1 MIALLVGC
9 EPNSPSLEDT
19 VCLKQNLIRCTSL
32 DAEGVTDWMTHSES
46 SQSYKLPS
54 RGLPLTAF
62 EEHML
67 LDDRPSHPMTIVAR
81 FDFTD
86 DVPPSN
92 LEEAFSNTLAEEPLL
107 TAGISKR
114 RLGRDRWIAAEK
126 PLLKRT
132 YDARSVT
139 MPGWCGVTPD
149 IDPYAGKNLH
159 AEVIEYND
167 GWSIF
172 LTVHHAVSDGLGIVG
187 FVERWLLNTEN
198 KPHRWKRPAHDTMS
212 ALLSRGRIANSW
224 TDFLQMAPKLSKG
237 LEGVAEFIRHDV
249 IDLAHIAPSQSG
261 DGPPSIDQH
270 PPYVLSHVVEPTTLT
285 NLEGIAKTLLVS
297 VNDLLA
303 TALIITLG
311 EYVAGEDVFAD
322 HPPHAIAQNE
332 WIRLAI
338 PMSLRTKSDHV
349 LPATNRVSMIFL
361 DRQPADRS
369 DHRRLATSIRDQ
381 MDIIRNHHLGHIFP
395 MSLECG
401 RLLPGGLARTVNRP
415 KPQCTAVF
423 SNLGK
428 WFHRS
433 SLADH
438 DGVSRIGKGKL
449 SRWWAVPPVR
459 PGTAIAACSHETCGE
474 RVVAFRVD
482 PNRVKPEPANTILK
496 RMIALLQ
503 GFSAPPANS
512 QENDSADHGLI

>member
-1 MIALLVGC
+1 
-9 EPNSPSLEDT
+9 
-19 VCLKQNLIRCTSL
+19 
-32 DAEGVTDWMTHSES
+32 MTHPTS
-46 SQSYKLPS
+46 SQSYQLPS

-86 DVPPSN
+86 DTPPSN
-92 LEEAFSNTLAEEPLL
+92 LEEAFSNTLATEPLL
-107 TAGISKR
+107 TAGISKA
-114 RLGRDRWIAAEK
+114 RLGRDRWITAEK
-126 PLLKRT
+126 PILKRSHNERCVAT
-132 YDARSVT
+132 S
-139 MPGWCGVTPD
+139 GWCGTNPD
-149 IDPYAGKNLH
+149 IDPHAGKSLH
-159 AEVIEYND
+159 AEVIEHNE

-172 LTVHHAVSDGLGIVG
+172 LAVHHAISDGLGIVG

-198 KPHRWKRPAHDTMS
+198 KPHRWKRPAHDTMA
-212 ALLSRGRIANSW
+212 ALLSRGRVANSW
-224 TDFLQMAPKLSKG
+224 KEFLQMAPKLSKG

-249 IDLAHIAPSQSG
+249 MDLASISPSTPEDDQSSMG
-261 DGPPSIDQH
+261 QH
-270 PPYVLSHVVEPTTLT
+270 LPLVLSHVVDAKTLT
-285 NLEGIAKTLLVS
+285 NLECTAKTLAVS

-311 EYVAGEDVFAD
+311 EYAAGKDGCSNQPSPVISA
-322 HPPHAIAQNE
+322 NE

-369 DHRRLATSIRDQ
+369 DHRQLATSIRDQ

-401 RLLPGGLARTVNRP
+401 RLLPGGLARTVKRP

-428 WFHRS
+428 WFYRS

-438 DGVSRIGKGKL
+438 DGVIRIGKGKL

-474 RVVAFRVD
+474 RVIAFRVD
-482 PNRVKPEPANTILK
+482 PNRMEPEPANTILK
-496 RMIALLQ
+496 RMIAHLQ
-503 GFSAPPANS
+503 AFSAPTAHS